1 MVIFSRF
8 ARNVFI
14 IVLCCFIKYNAFSQ
28 KASGTEL
35 YVKWANASTAQEI
48 NQHGAQHQFFVGNGT
63 LKCPTPQSLVCSF
76 SFSKNSEL
84 LNISRLRYTH
94 PDSAKKALDI
104 LNGDDNVAYAE
115 FVPRLQRFLT
125 PNDLGPNTTSSGGQ
139 WYHYKIQSQQA
150 WDVQT
155 ASSSVRVAV
164 VDDAIQTQHPELQ
177 GACLSGYDAA
187 ELDFDVEPPT
197 AQHDH
202 GTHVAGL
209 IAALTDNGQGMASLA
224 YGVRILPVKV
234 TFDSNPDA
242 VASGFEGIA
251 WAVTNNADVINCSWG
266 SDQFSQTGLT
276 VIQDALN
283 ANIVVVAAAGNNN
296 NSVLQFPAAYPGVIA
311 VAATAQSDNRASFS
325 TYGEWIDIA
334 APGSQI
340 WSLAPNGGYQIKNGT
355 SFSAPLVSALAALLK
370 SYNQSLSPAEIE
382 ACIKESSTNIQ
393 FLNPGFEN
401 LLGAGRIN
409 AFQAVQ
415 CVRQS
420 QLSYNISLGPILDF
434 PALACA
440 GGFQPKIWVK
450 NSGISSLQS
459 LTLRLQLDSEV
470 PFFQTYNGLLES
482 GDSTLITFPTL
493 AVAPGVH
500 QLSVQLYGLLNGL
513 QTDAYLP
520 DNQRLRQLTIY
531 AGAGRPLPFSEDF
544 QSGQWS
550 DNDWLV
556 SNPDDDLSWE
566 IVSVFTPQANNR
578 AAVLHYFVNDAM
590 NSRDAFVS
598 PPLDLSGV
606 SAATLEFDFAY
617 KQRDMGL
624 SDSLILYYS
633 LDCGQTFSKLR
644 YWHGMGSLGLSTAPA
659 FPDNFVPQAASEW
672 CGVLQASAPCAQIDL
687 NELLGNHS
695 VVFKWEGVC
704 KNGNNIYVDN
714 INITGTEIQDAP
726 QASFLADWDLPA
738 CVGSAVQFQ
747 STSSGSI
754 GAYSWTFEG
763 GSPSTSNVQHPQV
776 SFFEAGTYA
785 VQLIVSNTW
794 GADTVN
800 GEVTVIALPSTLI
813 SASSDTLCSGNT
825 AVLTA
830 TGAETYF
837 WNSGP
842 GMSTT
847 LGSVVEVSPANTAT
861 YIVNG
866 VSLEGCLDTARQK
879 ITVISQPPQPSITV
893 SGANLVASP
902 GTAYQWYINGNLIP
916 TATSQV
922 FQPLENGNYNV
933 RVYVEDSCSA
943 ISSVFPVNFV
953 GMQQIEALQG
963 LRIYPNP
970 SGGAVQFSWNQGAFS
985 RIRIY
990 SADGKLVLDMDAT
1003 HTENFTMP
1011 EGVMTQGLYSICA
1024 EGGNFVST
1032 QRLLV
1037 N

>member
-1 MVIFSRF
+1 MVNFSLT
-8 ARNVFI
+8 AQNVFI
-14 IVLCCFIKYNAFSQ
+14 IALSICLHYNAFSQ
-28 KASGTEL
+28 HDSGIEL
-35 YVKWANASTAQEI
+35 YVKWAQASTAQEI
-48 NQHGAQHQFFVGNGT
+48 RQQGTQHPLFLGKGIQT
-63 LKCPTPQSLVCSF
+63 CPRPQSLIFSF
-76 SFSKNSEL
+76 SFSKNVEL
-84 LNISRLRYTH
+84 HNIARLRYAH
-94 PDSAKKALDI
+94 PDSARKAMDI
-104 LNGDDNVAYAE
+104 LKRFDFVEYAE
-115 FVPRLQRFLT
+115 YVPHLQRFLT

-155 ASSSVRVAV
+155 GSSSVRVAV

-177 GACLSGYDAA
+177 GVCLPGFDAA
-187 ELDFDVEPPT
+187 ELDVDVEPPT

-209 IAALTDNGQGMASLA
+209 IASLTDNGQGMASLA

-283 ANIVVVAAAGNNN
+283 ANAVVVAAAGNNN

-370 SYNQSLSPAEIE
+370 SYNPSLTPAAIE
-382 ACIKESSTNIQ
+382 TCIKDSSTNIQ
-393 FLNPGFEN
+393 FLNPGFES

-409 AFQAVQ
+409 ALQAVQ

-420 QLSYNISLGPILDF
+420 QLSYNISLGPIMDI
-434 PALACA
+434 PVLACA

-450 NSGISSLQS
+450 NSGLSPLQS
-459 LTLRLQLDSEV
+459 FTLRLQLDSEV
-470 PFFQTYNGLLES
+470 PYFQAFNGMLEF
-482 GDSTLITFPTL
+482 GDSTLITFPTV
-493 AVAPGVH
+493 AIAPGAH
-500 QLSVQLYGLLNGL
+500 QVSVQLFGLLNGL
-513 QTDAYLP
+513 QTDDYQP
-520 DNQRLRQLTIY
+520 DNQRLLQLMIH

-550 DNDWLV
+550 NNDWQV

-578 AAVLHYFVNDAM
+578 AALLNYFVNDAI
-590 NSRDAFVS
+590 NSRDAFIS
-598 PPLDLSGV
+598 PPLDLSGY
-606 SAATLEFDFAY
+606 SNATLEFDFAY

-644 YWHGMGSLGLSTAPA
+644 YWYGMGTLGLSTAPA

-726 QASFLADWDLPA
+726 QASFLADWDLPS
-738 CVGSAVQFQ
+738 CVGSMVQFQ
-747 STSSGSI
+747 SSSNGSI
-754 GAYSWTFEG
+754 DAYSWIFEG
-763 GSPSTSNVQHPQV
+763 GSPSQSDLQHPQV
-776 SFFEAGTYA
+776 TYSEAGTYT
-785 VQLIVSNTW
+785 VQLIVSNAW
-794 GADTVN
+794 GADTVSS
-800 GEVTVIALPSTLI
+800 EVTVIGLPSTLI
-813 SASSDTLCSGNT
+813 TTSSDTLCSGNT

-847 LGSVVEVSPANTAT
+847 LGNLVEVSPANTAT

-902 GTAYQWYINGNLIP
+902 GTAYQWYFNGAIIP

-922 FQPLENGNYNV
+922 YQPLENGNYNV

-953 GMQQIEALQG
+953 GIQQIEDAQYLK
-963 LRIYPNP
+963 IYPNP
-970 SGGAVQFSWNQGAFS
+970 SDGAVQFSWKQGRFS
-985 RIRIY
+985 RIRIF
-990 SADGKLVLDMDAT
+990 SADGKLVMDIDVAN
-1003 HTENFTMP
+1003 TECYALSAGAMAK
-1011 EGVMTQGLYSICA
+1011 GVYSVCA
-1024 EGGNFVST
+1024 LGNIAARNS
-1032 QRLLV
+1032 RLIIH
-1037 N
+1037 